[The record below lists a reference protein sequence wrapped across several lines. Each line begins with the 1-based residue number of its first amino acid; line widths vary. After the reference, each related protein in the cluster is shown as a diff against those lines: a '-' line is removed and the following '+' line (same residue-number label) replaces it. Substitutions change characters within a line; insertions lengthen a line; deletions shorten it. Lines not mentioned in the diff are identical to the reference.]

1 MTKDENE
8 ETQPR
13 AREAG
18 RRSAERNQSR
28 QQEDVG
34 DRSID
39 SRSIGNGHGGD
50 RPGLGRSGVHADK
63 FENIGGSMDQHS
75 WMAGHGYGST
85 DGDSGVFCQQAEKIK
100 IPKNLAPMLMLY
112 MWLGLEFARDE
123 VVSTLKS
130 NGSGTEGINH
140 FFSEVSLAWRNQII
154 ATYVAIGLFFTL
166 IRKFLSDD
174 SAFGLIFSLGGAFFI
189 FLAIMAVKRFYQQP
203 RKTNSFL

>member
-1 MTKDENE
+1 MKDENE
-8 ETQPR
+8 QAQR
-13 AREAG
+13 GKREAE
-18 RRSAERNQSR
+18 RRSAECPQSR

-63 FENIGGSMDQHS
+63 PDNIGSSMDQHS
-75 WMAGHGYGST
+75 WMAGHGYRGT
-85 DGDSGVFCQQAEKIK
+85 DGNSGVFRQQAEKVK
-100 IPKNLAPMLMLY
+100 IPENLAPMLILY

-123 VVSTLKS
+123 VVSTMKS
-130 NGSGTEGINH
+130 NGSGTESINR

-174 SAFGLIFSLGGAFFI
+174 SSFGLIFSLGGAFFI